1 MPNSSERKNLLKDNF
16 YYSLKE
22 RLSFAQ
28 EYAINCSNR
37 LRQVEID
44 KKGDYEFFQQNKFLY
59 MFEEIVNLPLNLLR
73 SYKIAKMKINLKKC
87 LADIKVMQREIN
99 NYEYEAL
106 QAIIPGIALTKL
118 WEVVSITESIM
129 LSISAMVDITH

>member
-16 YYSLKE
+16 YYSLKK

-44 KKGDYEFFQQNKFLY
+44 KKGDYEFFQQNKLLY
-59 MFEEIVNLPLNLLR
+59 MFEEIINLPLNLLR

-99 NYEYEAL
+99 NYE
-106 QAIIPGIALTKL
+106 Q
-118 WEVVSITESIM
+118 
-129 LSISAMVDITH
+129 

>member
-1 MPNSSERKNLLKDNF
+1 MLKDNF

-44 KKGDYEFFQQNKFLY
+44 KKGDYEFFQQNKLLY

-73 SYKIAKMKINLKKC
+73 SYKIVKMKINLKKC
-87 LADIKVMQREIN
+87 LADIRVMQLELN
-99 NYEYEAL
+99 KYE
-106 QAIIPGIALTKL
+106 QQNIKF
-118 WEVVSITESIM
+118 
-129 LSISAMVDITH
+129 THE